1 MKPYKKILY
10 EYKWDVVKD
19 IMKTLQTNLD
29 EFTQILNLCKKIE
42 DPNYRSYHK
51 RKIENVLRGYIVLD
65 F

>member
-1 MKPYKKILY
+1 
-10 EYKWDVVKD
+10 
-19 IMKTLQTNLD
+19 MKTLQTNLD

-42 DPNYRSYHK
+42 YPNYRSYHK